1 MLSLLPCAHLGNV
14 SDLTEPGSFGRSF
27 YKEPHRIFQRTQYKQ
42 GFVRL
47 CFLPQGFRASP
58 RHIRR
63 RAAAAAAARLEE
75 AKTVVEAHHPS
86 EQDSSARK
94 RRIKKN
100 SRVQPEF
107 YHSVQGGATR
117 RPVSRE
123 PSFIRMLTLHCHMVW
138 SASYFKKQFI
148 RLTLNN

>member
-1 MLSLLPCAHLGNV
+1 MLSLLPCARLGNV
-14 SDLTEPGSFGRSF
+14 SDLTEPGGFGRSF
-27 YKEPHRIFQRTQYKQ
+27 YKEPHRISQRTQYKP

-63 RAAAAAAARLEE
+63 RAAAAAAAAARLEE

-107 YHSVQGGATR
+107 YHSVQGAATR
-117 RPVSRE
+117 RPVSGE
-123 PSFIRMLTLHCHMVW
+123 PSFIRMLT
-138 SASYFKKQFI
+138 
-148 RLTLNN
+148 TLSHGVVSLLV